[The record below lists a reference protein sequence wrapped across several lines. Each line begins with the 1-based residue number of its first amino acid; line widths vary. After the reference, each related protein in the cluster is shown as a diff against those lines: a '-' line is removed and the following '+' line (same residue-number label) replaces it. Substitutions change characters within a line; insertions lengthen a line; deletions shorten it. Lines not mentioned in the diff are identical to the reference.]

1 MQLRRRRVNK
11 FLLACLV
18 SMAWTTAGASAGEE
32 VQRQILGI
40 HFKLAKDD
48 VHKRLNEIGS
58 FVRAERKGQEIWQV
72 RDPSFS
78 HLIVAFGKDGKLRFV
93 TAVAREGAETKRVP
107 YGDIGNLDKARQA
120 GDPSIK
126 NFNYE
131 WDLPSQDG
139 SPRILVNARG
149 RDPAFLTTCS
159 LKRVDDDPV
168 EANKTAR

>member
-1 MQLRRRRVNK
+1 MSLT
-11 FLLACLV
+11 
-18 SMAWTTAGASAGEE
+18 WASADASGGE

-78 HLIVAFGKDGKLRFV
+78 HLIVAFAKDGTLRFV
-93 TAVAREGAETKRVP
+93 TAVAREDAEAKRVP
-107 YGDIGNLDKARQA
+107 YGEMGNLDKARQA

-139 SPRILVNARG
+139 SPRTLVNARG
-149 RDPAFLTTCS
+149 RDPTFLTTYS
-159 LKRVDDDPV
+159 LKKV
-168 EANKTAR
+168 EEDSVGVSKTAR

>member
-1 MQLRRRRVNK
+1 MS
-11 FLLACLV
+11 LAWV
-18 SMAWTTAGASAGEE
+18 SAGASAGE

-40 HFKLAKDD
+40 DFKLAKDD

-58 FVRAERKGQEIWQV
+58 FVRAERKGQEIWQI

-78 HLIVAFGKDGKLRFV
+78 HLIVSFGKDGMLRFV
-93 TAVAREGAETKRVP
+93 TAVAREDAGAKRVS
-107 YGDIGNLDKARQA
+107 YEEIGNLKKARQA

-139 SPRILVNARG
+139 NPRTLINARG
-149 RDPAFLTTCS
+149 RDPAFLTTHS
-159 LKRVDDDPV
+159 LKKVDDDSVAPS
-168 EANKTAR
+168 KTAR

>member
-1 MQLRRRRVNK
+1 MS
-11 FLLACLV
+11 LA
-18 SMAWTTAGASAGEE
+18 WASADVSAGE

-58 FVRAERKGQEIWQV
+58 FVRAERKGQEIWQI

-78 HLIVAFGKDGKLRFV
+78 HLIVSFAKDGKLRFV
-93 TAVAREGAETKRVP
+93 TAVAREDPEAKRVA
-107 YGDIGNLDKARQA
+107 YEEVGNLDKARQA

-131 WDLPSQDG
+131 WNLPSQDG
-139 SPRILVNARG
+139 NPHLLVNARG
-149 RDPAFLTTCS
+149 RDPAFLTTQS
-159 LKRVDDDPV
+159 LKRVDDAPAAV
-168 EANKTAR
+168 SKPTP

>member
-1 MQLRRRRVNK
+1 MNR
-11 FLLACLV
+11 FLLASLL
-18 SMAWTTAGASAGEE
+18 SLAWASTGVSAGEE

-78 HLIVAFGKDGKLRFV
+78 HLIVAFAKDGKLRFV
-93 TAVAREGAETKRVP
+93 TAVAREDTEAKRVP
-107 YGDIGNLDKARQA
+107 YGEIGNLDKARQA

-139 SPRILVNARG
+139 SPRLQINARG
-149 RDPAFLTTCS
+149 RDPEFLTTYS
-159 LKRVDDDPV
+159 VKKMEEDAVGV
-168 EANKTAR
+168 SKTTR